1 MLKGR
6 GYCDLNLDLSR
17 KCVCNTVMNSQ
28 NTALTPPSRL
38 ALVYAKDQSRVFLE
52 LLLTHDVRLA
62 GIISNIK
69 EPLIGQM
76 RMAWWRD
83 VISKPAA
90 QRPKGEPLLAQLTA
104 LGETAIGGKTQAAM
118 LQLVDA
124 WDVLLTDA
132 IWTPDVL
139 QSHARSK
146 AEAIFA
152 GFADVMDVDPCAT
165 SMLQAGEYW
174 ALAGLLRHCQT
185 AQQYDA
191 VTAALAAQPAR
202 CSLRRELRPLAILAF
217 AARQEQAAGQGNL
230 RQGLRLIF
238 NALTGR

>member
-1 MLKGR
+1 
-6 GYCDLNLDLSR
+6 
-17 KCVCNTVMNSQ
+17 MNSQ

-38 ALVYAKDQSRVFLE
+38 ALAYAKGKSRAFLE
-52 LLLTHDVRLA
+52 LLLTHDLRLA
-62 GIISNIK
+62 AIISNIK

-83 VISKPAA
+83 VIAKPAA

-104 LGETAIGGKTQAAM
+104 LGETTIGGIAQRAM

-132 IWTPDVL
+132 IWTPEVL
-139 QSHARSK
+139 RHHAQFK
-146 AEAIFA
+146 AEAVFA
-152 GFADVMDVDPCAT
+152 GFADVMGLAEP
-165 SMLQAGEYW
+165 SMTRITQAGEYW

-185 AQQYDA
+185 APQYDA

-238 NALTGR
+238 SALTGR